1 MSKNKNNT
9 KQNAIEC
16 ENLYNKLKEIVD
28 KLESSEDGQL
38 SLIVDSVSEGLEI
51 QKKLKERFRDL
62 KQALEK
68 DIEV

>member
-16 ENLYNKLKEIVD
+16 ENLYNKLKEIVE

-51 QKKLKERFRDL
+51 QKKLKERFQDL

>member
-28 KLESSEDGQL
+28 KLENSEDGQL

-51 QKKLKERFRDL
+51 QKKLKERFQDL

>member
-51 QKKLKERFRDL
+51 QKKLKERFQDL

>member
-16 ENLYNKLKEIVD
+16 ENLYNKLKEIID

-51 QKKLKERFRDL
+51 QKKLKERFQDL

>member
-51 QKKLKERFRDL
+51 QKKLKERFQDL

-68 DIEV
+68 DLEV

>member
-1 MSKNKNNT
+1 MNKSKTNT

-28 KLESSEDGQL
+28 KLENSEDGQL
-38 SLIVDSVSEGLEI
+38 SLIVDSVTEGLEI
-51 QKKLKERFRDL
+51 QKKLKERFKDL